1 MTDLGFVWDD
11 RKRKTNERKHGVS
24 FEEAATA
31 FADEQGLLIGDP
43 DHIDDEDRYV
53 LLGLSSAL
61 RLLIVVHCHRE
72 SDSVIRIIS
81 ARRATKTER
90 TQYRH
95 R

>member
-1 MTDLGFVWDD
+1 MADLRFEWDG
-11 RKRKTNERKHGVS
+11 RKDKANQRKHDVS

-43 DHIDDEDRYV
+43 DHVDEENSYI

-61 RLLIVVHCHRE
+61 RLLVVVHCCRE

-81 ARRATKTER
+81 ARKATRTER
-90 TQYRH
+90 SQYRP